1 MKLVFYFV
9 LLLIPLVSCD
19 KKKLFEG
26 PSNFSEDFESYDSI
40 EKLIDGNN
48 LRWSYF
54 QNTVDKNNITLDT
67 TLTHSGKKSIHF
79 QAEANSNTVSKAS
92 VAKQK
97 MAFWEGDIMVVE
109 AWYFIKGDKN
119 LDWLF
124 LMDLEEQVTIG
135 AGPGMRLALV
145 ENKIRV
151 EHKYFN
157 KDIIQNESKSI
168 PFPRNQWVK
177 IRFETLLSKK
187 KKGYV
192 KIYQDDFLIIEQEN
206 WKTLP
211 TDFLYFQQGTKGMYS
226 SIEFGI
232 TANSSSNSVDLNV
245 DDINAYK
252 K

>member
-1 MKLVFYFV
+1 MKLPLV
-9 LLLIPLVSCD
+9 LLLLLTSLSCD
-19 KKKLFEG
+19 KKKYFDG
-26 PSNFSEDFESYDSI
+26 PSTFIENFESYDSI
-40 EKLIDGNN
+40 EKLIDGKNE
-48 LRWSYF
+48 RWSYF
-54 QNTVDKNNITLDT
+54 QNTVNQNSITLDS
-67 TLTHSGKKSIHF
+67 LIAHSGKKSIHF
-79 QAEANSNTVSKAS
+79 YATTKSNTVSKAS

-109 AWYFIKGDKN
+109 AFYYIKGNQN

-124 LMDLEEQVTIG
+124 LMDLEEQAAIG

-157 KDIIQNESKSI
+157 KDIIQKENESVE
-168 PFPRNQWVK
+168 FPRDKWVN
-177 IRFETLLSKK
+177 IRFVTLLSKK

-192 KIYQDDFLIIEQEN
+192 KIYQDDRLIIEQQN

-232 TANSSSNSVDLNV
+232 TANSSSNSVDLYL
-245 DDINAYK
+245 DDINCYK